1 MFKSKI
7 KSENPTFN
15 SANTVCRVSVLLL
28 SLRRR
33 SFESSTCALPAVV
46 VQKKK
51 KANNN
56 NGKKHKTAKPRLLC
70 RHRLRPG
77 PAWAPR
83 PSARLALP
91 FVAGAEGDGVGVTG
105 EPGAAGDKAVYRRSA
120 HSGSLPASPQAHER
134 RPAVC
139 DSASL
144 LAAD

>member
-1 MFKSKI
+1 M
-7 KSENPTFN
+7 
-15 SANTVCRVSVLLL
+15 LLQ

-33 SFESSTCALPAVV
+33 SFESSTSALLAVV
-46 VQKKK
+46 VPKNKKPTTT
-51 KANNN
+51 A
-56 NGKKHKTAKPRLLC
+56 KKHNTAKPRLLC
-70 RHRLRPG
+70 RQRLRPG